1 MSEQIRLGVIAAGG
15 KGERMYPVTKAVPK
29 ELFPL
34 GRIPV
39 VGHIAR
45 EFLEAG
51 ITEIIVVAG
60 RHNVELIR
68 EIFTPRPI
76 PPKLADDLSVARFQ
90 KVLDDC
96 TVRFI
101 VQDGDYGNGTPLRLA
116 VDEFGISKCVYAFGD
131 DVVVGGNATAG
142 LLSTYHA
149 TGCTVMGCQSVP
161 PERQSAFGILEC
173 EVQDGIQR
181 IKRIFEKPAAG
192 ETASNL
198 ASFGRYVVTQSV
210 IEGLAQVRPGKDGEI
225 WFVDAIKA
233 HIEGGG
239 QPCAFQPA
247 PGVWHTVGDPA
258 GYAAAVQA
266 VAEEE
271 SRYISCSQMAVGR

>member
-1 MSEQIRLGVIAAGG
+1 MGQRIRFGVIAAGG

-51 ITEIIVVAG
+51 ITDIIVVAG

-68 EIFTPRPI
+68 EIFTPRPV
-76 PPKLADDLSVARFQ
+76 PAKLASDLSVARFQ

-96 TVRFI
+96 TIRFI

-116 VDEFGISKCVYAFGD
+116 VDKFGIRNCVYAFGD
-131 DVVVGGNATAG
+131 DVVVGANATAG
-142 LLSTYHA
+142 LLSVYYTN
-149 TGCTVMGCQSVP
+149 GCTVMGCQSVP
-161 PERQSAFGILEC
+161 LERQSAFGILEC
-173 EVQDGIQR
+173 EAQHGIQR
-181 IKRIFEKPAAG
+181 IKRILEKPAAG
-192 ETASNL
+192 ETTSTL
-198 ASFGRYVVTQSV
+198 ASFGRYVVTESV
-210 IEGLAQVRPGKDGEI
+210 VDGLAQVRPGKDGEI

-233 HIEGGG
+233 HIESGG
-239 QPCAFQPA
+239 QPCAFQPS

-258 GYAAAVQA
+258 GYSAAVQA
-266 VAEEE
+266 VAQEEL
-271 SRYISCSQMAVGR
+271 RYISSQTAVGQ